1 MLICQKL
8 DYAGYP
14 SFFMNNVI
22 GDYEHKQ
29 NKSQNQED
37 EFIMPPNLFEIAKEL
52 IFVKFLY
59 CSHNEC
65 VAKEFL
71 TKFHQFRN
79 QVAILRIIKKVKS
92 LFFKKDKSPYPVCC
106 AKY

>member
-1 MLICQKL
+1 MLIFQKL

-14 SFFMNNVI
+14 SFFTNNVI

-37 EFIMPPNLFEIAKEL
+37 EVIVPPNLFKIAKEL
-52 IFVKFLY
+52 ILVKFLY
-59 CSHNEC
+59 CSHNER

-71 TKFHQFRN
+71 TKFHQFTN
-79 QVAILRIIKKVKS
+79 QLAILWIIKKVKS